1 MLNDPKEV
9 VPTPTNQADQ
19 PGEPGEDKVVL
30 SKEEFEKLNKKAS
43 DFENSVELKRLA
55 KLGQQQ
61 PENNLAGEDEIK
73 GKLSSL
79 ENELASMKANQFNES
94 LREAY
99 KDFVKE
105 YPWTDS
111 DEVFSKIKE
120 NFKAEGSGSKDELFN
135 RLKSATQIAFPTE
148 FEKHLEDK
156 IKARVMSDGKL
167 LNNGGSA
174 PSADILH
181 KDNPAKTEEDLRK
194 ERLGSLL
201 RQNISWL
208 PKKN

>member
-1 MLNDPKEV
+1 MQDPKDEV
-9 VPTPTNQADQ
+9 IEPTDQ
-19 PGEPGEDKVVL
+19 TDQSGEQDDEKVVL
-30 SKEEFEKLNKKAS
+30 TKEEFEKLNKKAS
-43 DFENSVELKRLA
+43 DFENSIELKRLA
-55 KLGQQQ
+55 KLNEREQ
-61 PENNLAGEDEIK
+61 PTKSVDEDEVK
-73 GKLSSL
+73 GKLSAL
-79 ENELASMKANQFNES
+79 ENELSSLRASQYNNN

-99 KDFVKE
+99 KDFVRE

-120 NFKAEGSGSKDELFN
+120 NFKVDGADSKDELLK

-156 IKARVMSDGKL
+156 IKARVLSEGGHS
-167 LNNGGSA
+167 NNGGSA

-181 KDNPAKTEEDLRK
+181 KDTPVKTEEDLRK
-194 ERLGSLL
+194 ERLGSML
-201 RQNISWL
+201 RANLSWL